1 MHHLIAIIEA
11 AIKLFLT
18 VGEPLKHAVY
28 WCVVFDLEDG
38 IVHWH
43 SSAQWGAGGMGKAIA
58 CLLCVHTVLHS
69 CVHTPTCEERAGLG
83 GLPGEHARG
92 LPSWPE
98 DVKVES

>member
-43 SSAQWGAGGMGKAIA
+43 SSAQ
-58 CLLCVHTVLHS
+58 
-69 CVHTPTCEERAGLG
+69 
-83 GLPGEHARG
+83 
-92 LPSWPE
+92 
-98 DVKVES
+98 